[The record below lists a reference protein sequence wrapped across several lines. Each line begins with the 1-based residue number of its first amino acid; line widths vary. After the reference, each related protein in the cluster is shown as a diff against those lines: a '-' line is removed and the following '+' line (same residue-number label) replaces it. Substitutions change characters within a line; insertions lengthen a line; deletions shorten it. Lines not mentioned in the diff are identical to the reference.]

1 MLSPFLQEISRLLV
15 HVLWMINIA
24 VIEFLPIQLDEKSS
38 WERQGHVWKVSLCDL
53 NIPGPIANGRK
64 LNV

>member
-1 MLSPFLQEISRLLV
+1 MLSPFYKKCQGYWCM
-15 HVLWMINIA
+15 WMINIA

-38 WERQGHVWKVSLCDL
+38 WERQGRVWKVSLYDL
-53 NIPGPIANGRK
+53 NIPGPITNGRK

>member
-1 MLSPFLQEISRLLV
+1 MF
-15 HVLWMINIA
+15 LWMINIA

-38 WERQGHVWKVSLCDL
+38 LERQGRVWKVSLYDL
-53 NIPGPIANGRK
+53 NIPGPITNGRK

>member
-1 MLSPFLQEISRLLV
+1 M
-15 HVLWMINIA
+15 WMINIA

-38 WERQGHVWKVSLCDL
+38 WERQGHVWKVSLYDL